1 MEVQDLAQSR
11 SSIEQSMTFNHPPR
25 TPWPEDF
32 PAVVIHAGES
42 AVKQH
47 PAYRAAK
54 SGDSDAAY
62 ALVRDTLSETALALL
77 RDLVGT
83 RCPVLVS
90 AHAVERDGVNAI
102 PEALADELGRLLDL
116 PVDTSIVQSN
126 VVGHTG
132 ANGFSRL
139 AHQAAFAG
147 DVIPGL
153 DYLLVDDFVGQGGT
167 LANLRGFVES
177 QGGQVIGATVLTGK
191 VHSAILPPSLE
202 QLHLLRSKHG
212 ADLENWWL
220 SRFGHTFDCLTQSE
234 ARYLE
239 RTADANTIR
248 NRVIAAEQA
257 GNCGASE
264 NVS

>member
-1 MEVQDLAQSR
+1 MRSYRLTGASLA
-11 SSIEQSMTFNHPPR
+11 
-25 TPWPEDF
+25 
-32 PAVVIHAGES
+32 V
-42 AVKQH
+42 
-47 PAYRAAK
+47 
-54 SGDSDAAY
+54 
-62 ALVRDTLSETALALL
+62 LSALALGACATTGSTAGDSSSGAAAPKP
-77 RDLVGT
+77 R
-83 RCPVLVS
+83 
-90 AHAVERDGVNAI
+90 
-102 PEALADELGRLLDL
+102 EALA
-116 PVDTSIVQSN
+116 
-126 VVGHTG
+126 
-132 ANGFSRL
+132 
-139 AHQAAFAG
+139 
-147 DVIPGL
+147 PGL
-153 DYLLVDDFVGQGGT
+153 DVA
-167 LANLRGFVES
+167 ANPDPYPSTYAALPRENMAIV
-177 QGGQVIGATVLTGK
+177 GATVLTGK